1 MSTALHGVLHKFWQ
15 VLKVLSHFHDFN
27 TGPDC
32 AQIMVN
38 ESVTGGVLLI
48 IDSYVNANLSNT
60 QLLTVI
66 SSVLF
71 LYLGL
76 HVSIGLFIKQVC
88 PQ

>member
-1 MSTALHGVLHKFWQ
+1 
-15 VLKVLSHFHDFN
+15 
-27 TGPDC
+27 
-32 AQIMVN
+32 MVN